1 MALDRRVLL
10 GFGLTFGLSAPAAQ
24 AAKNASEGTAY
35 AFSFDMAEG
44 PPLALD
50 DQAGRPMLIVN
61 TASKCGFAT
70 QLTSLET
77 LWNEYGSRGLLVLGV
92 PSGDFGDQE
101 LANGENIKQFCALR
115 FGVSFPL
122 AAKTHVAGPNAHPFY
137 RWAAR
142 QRPGQTP
149 SWNFHKYL
157 IGRDGQIA
165 AVFPTSVDPLDKRV
179 VAALEAIL
187 SSSPVGQ

>member
-1 MALDRRVLL
+1 MAIDRRLLL
-10 GFGLTFGLSAPAAQ
+10 GFGLSLALAPSVARAAT
-24 AAKNASEGTAY
+24 NASEGTAY
-35 AFSFDMAEG
+35 AFSFEMAEG
-44 PPLALD
+44 PPLALAER
-50 DQAGRPMLIVN
+50 AGRPMLIVN
-61 TASKCGFAT
+61 TASKCGFAA

-77 LWNEYGSRGLLVLGV
+77 LWTEYGGRGLLVLGV

-101 LANGENIKQFCALR
+101 LAKGENIKQFCALR

-122 AAKTHVAGPNAHPFY
+122 AMKTHVAGPEAHPFY

-149 SWNFHKYL
+149 RWNFHKYL

-179 VAALEAIL
+179 VVAIEAALNKTTI
-187 SSSPVGQ
+187 SQ